1 MRLLGTVLVVEDQPL
16 LRELMA
22 DALTAAGYGVVTASN
37 GARALDLVRDRH
49 PDVIVLDMMMPV
61 VDGFGF
67 LEAYRRGVATNTA
80 PVVVVSATLSAD
92 VVRRLHELGVSAL
105 LSKPFDLNELVN
117 CVGRLVQQQTV
128 PLAARSAL
136 RRSA

>member
-1 MRLLGTVLVVEDQPL
+1 MRPRGTALVVDDQPL
-16 LRELMA
+16 VRELMA
-22 DALTAAGYGVVTASN
+22 DALAAAEYDVITATN

-67 LEAYRRGVATNTA
+67 LEAYQRGVAANTA
-80 PVVVVSATLSAD
+80 PVVVVSATLSSD
-92 VVRRLHELGVSAL
+92 VVRRLHELGVSAW
-105 LSKPFDLNELVN
+105 LSKPFDLDALVD
-117 CVGRLVQQQTV
+117 CVRRLVQQRPV
-128 PLAARSAL
+128 RLGARSAL